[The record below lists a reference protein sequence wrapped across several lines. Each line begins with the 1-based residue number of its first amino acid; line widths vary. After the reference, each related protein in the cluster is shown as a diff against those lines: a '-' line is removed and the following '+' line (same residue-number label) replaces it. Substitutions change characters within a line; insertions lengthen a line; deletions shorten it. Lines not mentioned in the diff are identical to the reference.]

1 MPTLNWIGKEA
12 VVKHHKEVPFRL
24 LEPVPELSCGD
35 ADSGNLIVQGDNLHA
50 LKALLPRYAGQVK
63 CIYIDP
69 PYNTGNEGWVYNDNV
84 NSPEIR
90 KWLGEVVGKE
100 GETLDRHDR
109 WLCMMY
115 PRLVL
120 LRQFLRDDGAIF
132 ISLDD
137 NEVGPLRLL
146 LDEIFGSKNFVTT
159 IAWQKIFTIKNS
171 AKHFSEMH
179 DYVVV
184 YSKKK
189 DVWKRNLLPRSSSA
203 EDDYSNPDNDERGD
217 WTSNA
222 LQSRN
227 YYSKGTY
234 SITCPGGRVIEGPPR
249 GTYWRM
255 EEEKLWELDRDNR
268 VWWGKSKNNSP
279 RIKKFLDEAKEG
291 VVPSTWWEHR
301 FAGTNSGAKTE
312 LREILGEQ
320 EQELFNTP
328 KPWQLIQRILQVAT
342 DKDSI
347 VMDSFSGSGSTA
359 HAVLK
364 QNARDGGTRKFIL
377 IEMKEDVAVE
387 VTAKRVSKVIAGYPY
402 TGTSREELL
411 REKITFTSIKNA
423 EEILERVSVI
433 EETEKDRFTR
443 IKKEVKDGELV
454 VTGELDVEEELPG
467 LGGGFQFCRL
477 SGEPLFDADGQI
489 RSDVKFAQ
497 LAEFVWFAETGT
509 GFTGTADSPLLGVHE
524 GRAIYLLYNGIL
536 KDKSV
541 GGGNVLTGP
550 VFDVLP
556 KFAGPKVIY
565 AAANRMGARAA
576 REGITFKQTPYALEV

>member
-12 VVKHHKEVPFRL
+12 VVKHHKDVPFRL
-24 LEPVPELSCGD
+24 LEPVADLSCGP
-35 ADSGNLIVQGDNLHA
+35 AQGKDSGNLIVQGDNLHA

-90 KWLGEVVGKE
+90 RWLGEVVGKE

-109 WLCMMY
+109 WLSMMY

-120 LRQFLRDDGAIF
+120 LKQFLREDGAIF
-132 ISLDD
+132 VSIDD
-137 NEVGPLRLL
+137 NEVATLRLL
-146 LDEIFGSKNFVTT
+146 MDEIFEARNFVGTVIWQKKYAVANDHKT
-159 IAWQKIFTIKNS
+159 IAP
-171 AKHFSEMH
+171 MH
-179 DYVVV
+179 DFVLV
-184 YSKKK
+184 YQRSPS
-189 DVWKRNLLPRSSSA
+189 WQRNLLPR
-203 EDDYSNPDNDERGD
+203 G
-217 WTSNA
+217 
-222 LQSRN
+222 
-227 YYSKGTY
+227 
-234 SITCPGGRVIEGPPR
+234 
-249 GTYWRM
+249 
-255 EEEKLWELDRDNR
+255 EEKDSQYKFEDQKGQFRSSDYTCAKTAEERPNLYYPVTNPNTGEEIWPKRTR
-268 VWWGKSKNNSP
+268 VWAYSQEEHQRHVAEGLIYWGKDGKGKVPAYKRYKHLLRN
-279 RIKKFLDEAKEG
+279 DG
-291 VVPSTWWEHR
+291 VVPQTLWPHE
-301 FAGTNSGAKTE
+301 FAGHTDGSRKE
-312 LREILGEQ
+312 LREVLHDIPSVSD
-320 EQELFNTP
+320 FATP
-328 KPWQLIQRILQVAT
+328 KPSLLIQRVLQIAT
-342 DKDSI
+342 DKESLI
-347 VMDSFSGSGSTA
+347 LDSFAGSGTTA

-364 QNARDGGTRKFIL
+364 QNDEDGGNRRFIL
-377 IEMKEDVAVE
+377 VEMDENIAQDVTRERV
-387 VTAKRVSKVIAGYPY
+387 KRVAEGY
-402 TGTSREELL
+402 S
-411 REKITFTSIKNA
+411 NA
-423 EEILERVSVI
+423 KGQ
-433 EETEKDRFTR
+433 T
-443 IKKEVKDGELV
+443 
-454 VTGELDVEEELPG
+454 VEG

-477 SGEPLFDADGQI
+477 SAEPLFDADGQI

-550 VFDVLP
+550 VFEVLP